1 MSAQNQDIH
10 QLADLVIGVGKRA
23 LETLQNRERYGGVP
37 LINSISS
44 ECRGQYRSLWVLLN
58 LILSRS
64 HERVSAEIL
73 GNKG

>member
-44 ECRGQYRSLWVLLN
+44 ECRGQYRNLFN